1 MILNKLAI
9 IFGTSSQI
17 KDFKLSVGPSV
28 LKQLKSANFLSVKIL
43 QQLLIFWKLCKLKK
57 LRALPMFTNF
67 YQCLPIFATVYQ
79 SFPILSRYFTV
90 FTNVYLCLPMMW
102 QCLPIISKHWLI
114 LVKTVKIGK
123 SSVGKASATIGKTWA
138 NIWKTLEKHWYRL
151 ENKQIFA
158 NHEPTYNF
166 SKQLKWQ

>member
-1 MILNKLAI
+1 LYTFPHHSQSQGNFIETFLIMHDSLVHASMSKWCVWSKFCYFNNWLLILNKLAI
-9 IFGTSSQI
+9 IFGTSNQI

-28 LKQLKSANFLSVKIL
+28 LKQLISANFLSVKIL

-114 LVKTVKIGK
+114 LVKTVNIG
-123 SSVGKASATIGKTWA
+123 
-138 NIWKTLEKHWYRL
+138 
-151 ENKQIFA
+151 
-158 NHEPTYNF
+158 
-166 SKQLKWQ
+166 